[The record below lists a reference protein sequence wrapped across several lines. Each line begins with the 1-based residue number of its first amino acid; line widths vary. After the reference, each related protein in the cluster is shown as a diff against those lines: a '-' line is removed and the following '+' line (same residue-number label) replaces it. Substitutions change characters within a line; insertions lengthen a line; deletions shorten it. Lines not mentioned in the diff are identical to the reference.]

1 MSPHPHPHPPNPQGL
16 PNHFEPRAREIVNTA
31 GRGEKP
37 SLSFSDYI
45 ADALLATLPHH
56 HHHHIT
62 TTITITTPLLSQ
74 FRDVF
79 LEPLSYF
86 LSLCLPLFPHL
97 TPPPSPYWAFE
108 LPSTIASVTS
118 ILGVQSDS
126 LPSRRPSS
134 SLSPISLSHTHT
146 YVYAFLCVY
155 VCECLVWGR
164 QEGGAVGSNKHL
176 LNLFFKKMLIS

>member
-1 MSPHPHPHPPNPQGL
+1 MSVSRRKERGRYGEGRVLCPLTLIPTPQTLKACLITLSREPARLSILQAGVKNPAFHFLITSPMPCWQPL
-16 PNHFEPRAREIVNTA
+16 P
-31 GRGEKP
+31 
-37 SLSFSDYI
+37 
-45 ADALLATLPHH
+45 H

-108 LPSTIASVTS
+108 LPCTIASVTS
-118 ILGVQSDS
+118 ILGVQLDS
-126 LPSRRPSS
+126 LPHRRPSL
-134 SLSPISLSHTHT
+134 SLSPISLSHTH
-146 YVYAFLCVY
+146 VRVCVSMCMC
-155 VCECLVWGR
+155 VS
-164 QEGGAVGSNKHL
+164 A
-176 LNLFFKKMLIS
+176 